1 MTTFTLTITFDGD
14 APNATYSRLG
24 TVANDLQ
31 NEFENA
37 RVSLEAETTTECQDP
52 DWYEMIK
59 RNVQGARF
67 VCSNSLS
74 LASDND
80 TRQPWH
86 GLNNESNPFN
96 PYPLVD
102 EN

>member
-24 TVANDLQ
+24 TLANDLQ

-37 RVSLEAETTTECQDP
+37 RVSLEAEAT
-52 DWYEMIK
+52 
-59 RNVQGARF
+59 A
-67 VCSNSLS
+67 
-74 LASDND
+74 
-80 TRQPWH
+80 WH
-86 GLNNESNPFN
+86 GLHNEPNPFS